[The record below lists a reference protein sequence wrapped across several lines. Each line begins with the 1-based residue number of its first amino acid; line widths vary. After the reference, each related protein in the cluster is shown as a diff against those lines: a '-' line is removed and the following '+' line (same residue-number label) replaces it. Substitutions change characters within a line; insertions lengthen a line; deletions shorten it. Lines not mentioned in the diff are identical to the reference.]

1 MVLLIATPRILDAI
15 SSLSSSERSSLP
27 SPLPT
32 TPGSPIEHTSIIAL
46 ARLLSR
52 SRTQSHPEL
61 NHTTPTPPNDFSLNT
76 LLRGAHVYIPPLPP
90 KPQPSPEYIALM
102 ARLRRDQ
109 ERREYAALVSKR
121 KHPVEDD
128 EDEEAQKD
136 EISPSLVLNIL
147 LSVVMCAAAMFYLT
161 RWWGNDGLRV
171 LVSLFSGI
179 IVGVSEVTVYAGYL
193 RKVRL
198 SKHKE
203 RAKREK
209 KVFIGEYR
217 GGEEEDSNSESLLPS
232 SAAAEKEEIWGRGVN
247 GGMRRR
253 LRDKWKKEQEQEQ
266 EQKQPVS

>member
-15 SSLSSSERSSLP
+15 SSLSPSERSSLP

-32 TPGSPIEHTSIIAL
+32 TPGSPIEHASIIAL

-52 SRTQSHPEL
+52 SHSQTSQTSTHL
-61 NHTTPTPPNDFSLNT
+61 NHGPPTPTAPNNLSLNT
-76 LLRGAHVYIPPLPP
+76 LLRGAHVYIPPPPP
-90 KPQPSPEYIALM
+90 KPQPSPEYMALM
-102 ARLRRDQ
+102 ARLRKDQ
-109 ERREYAALVSKR
+109 ERREQ
-121 KHPVEDD
+121 KHSDVLAEDD
-128 EDEEAQKD
+128 EDEDATKD
-136 EISPSLVLNIL
+136 DISPSLVLNIL
-147 LSVVMCAAAMFYLT
+147 LSVVMCACAMFYLT

-217 GGEEEDSNSESLLPS
+217 GGEEKDSNSESLLPS

-266 EQKQPVS
+266 KQQAS

>member
-1 MVLLIATPRILDAI
+1 MVLLITTPRILDAI
-15 SSLSSSERSSLP
+15 SSLSPFERSSLP
-27 SPLPT
+27 PLPT
-32 TPGSPIEHTSIIAL
+32 TPGSPIEHTSLIAL

-52 SRTQSHPEL
+52 SRSRAQTSTHLHHAQIPAKDK
-61 NHTTPTPPNDFSLNT
+61 DFSLNT
-76 LLRGAHVYIPPLPP
+76 LLRGAHVYIPPPPP
-90 KPQPSPEYIALM
+90 KPQPSAEYVALM
-102 ARLRRDQ
+102 TRLRKDQ

-121 KHPVEDD
+121 KHPMDDDDDD
-128 EDEEAQKD
+128 EDGKSD

-179 IVGVSEVTVYAGYL
+179 VVGVAEVTVYAGYL

-198 SKHKE
+198 SKQKE

-209 KVFIGEYR
+209 KVFIGEYC
-217 GGEEEDSNSESLLPS
+217 GEEDSNKIESRPS

-247 GGMRRR
+247 GGLRRR

-266 EQKQPVS
+266 KQQAS